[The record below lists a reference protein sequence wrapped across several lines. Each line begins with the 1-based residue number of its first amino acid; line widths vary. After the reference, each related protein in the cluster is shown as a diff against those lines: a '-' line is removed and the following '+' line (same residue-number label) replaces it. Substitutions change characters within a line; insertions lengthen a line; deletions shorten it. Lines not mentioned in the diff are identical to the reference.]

1 MSKLEMPTYKFSD
14 LKPTDTFRCP
24 GREVLRV
31 RNDRESVDKTHI
43 YKSSS
48 FKLPG
53 QPNPRVRS
61 RNKNQ
66 GKRSKIVKT
75 YSGTNTF
82 LEGAQIQIA
91 LFEAKNPIRLYEST
105 GILEGDR

>member
-14 LKPTDTFRCP
+14 LKLTDTFRCP

-31 RNDRESVDKTHI
+31 CNDRESVDKTHI
-43 YKSSS
+43 YRSSS
-48 FKLPG
+48 LKLPG

-61 RNKNQ
+61 RNKDQ
-66 GKRSKIVKT
+66 GQRKIVKA